1 MNETIEYIQVHRI
14 LDEMEV
20 TPVYAEDVKGWRCAI
35 AHMRGKL
42 LLSFAHSSD
51 ANRQSTPN
59 EYGHAAASDFGT
71 SSPEDCAAAAGPGPL
86 PREHDRR
93 REAPAERAP
102 CACGGDMPYP
112 FHSPKQCGMT
122 RRVPLGGDA

>member
-20 TPVYAEDVKGWRCAI
+20 TPVYAENVEGWRCAI

-71 SSPEDCAAAAGPGPL
+71 SAPEDIQKHAGPDAIAH
-86 PREHDRR
+86 EFDRR
-93 REAPAERAP
+93 AESTERE
-102 CACGGDMPYP
+102 
-112 FHSPKQCGMT
+112 
-122 RRVPLGGDA
+122 V